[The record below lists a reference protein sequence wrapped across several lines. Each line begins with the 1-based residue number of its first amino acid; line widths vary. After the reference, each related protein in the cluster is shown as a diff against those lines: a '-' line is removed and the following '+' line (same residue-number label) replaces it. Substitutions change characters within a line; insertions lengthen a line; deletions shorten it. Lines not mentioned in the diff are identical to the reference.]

1 LWRRIK
7 DYGVKLGLDRRLG
20 SEVGRLSLLGELTDT
35 EAAAAFLVGEIYGRF
50 ERAEGRRR
58 SAQSPSYEIGQGGE
72 PGEMADQEQRARRAR
87 KQFFRLQA
95 CLPAYPPGGRAV
107 LEQVCC
113 EDRSIN
119 SRYLDDL
126 RGLLARVA
134 AEFGLVAK
142 STAPIRGGS
151 KRHVFRNEDV
161 KPSARLVDAKAATD
175 RVETVRLL
183 EERQRRRTGG
193 LPGDRCGEHR
203 TGEAAS
209 PGKGTS

>member
-72 PGEMADQEQRARRAR
+72 PGEMPDQEQRARRAR

-95 CLPAYPPGGRAV
+95 CLPTYPPGGRAV

-119 SRYLDDL
+119 SRDLDDL
-126 RGLLARVA
+126 RSMLARVA
-134 AEFGLVAK
+134 AEFGLAAK
-142 STAPIRGGS
+142 STVPIYGGK

-161 KPSARLVDAKAATD
+161 KPSARLVDPKAASD
-175 RVETVRLL
+175 RAETVRLL
-183 EERQRRRTGG
+183 EERQGTRAGA
-193 LPGDRCGEHR
+193 LSADRCREHES
-203 TGEAAS
+203 GEATR

>member
-7 DYGVKLGLDRRLG
+7 DYGVKLGIDRRLG

-35 EAAAAFLVGEIYGRF
+35 EAAAAFLVAEIYGRF

-58 SAQSPSYEIGQGGE
+58 SARSPSYEIGQGGE
-72 PGEMADQEQRARRAR
+72 PGEMADEEQRARRAR

-95 CLPAYPPGGRAV
+95 CLPAYPGGGRTV

-119 SRYLDDL
+119 SRHLDDL

-134 AEFGLVAK
+134 AEFGLAAK
-142 STAPIRGGS
+142 GTVPLHGGR
-151 KRHVFRNEDV
+151 KHRAFRDEDV
-161 KPSARLVDAKAATD
+161 KPSARLVDPKAASD
-175 RVETVRLL
+175 RAETVQLL
-183 EERQRRRTGG
+183 EERQRRRAGA
-193 LPGDRCGEHR
+193 LLGDRCGIY
-203 TGEAAS
+203 TSGE
-209 PGKGTS
+209 PGKETS